1 MTGGV
6 FTAAAKERLRRKA
19 VMLIEKPFSP
29 TGLRET
35 IFDLLGLE
43 VAVNRK
49 DDTMPAGGQD

>member
-35 IFDLLGLE
+35 IFDLLGRE
-43 VAVNRK
+43 E
-49 DDTMPAGGQD
+49 